1 VLVDHARLG
10 PDSLSKSRST
20 ITMTPATA
28 EPVTIDAVRAKLG
41 ELTALEV
48 DLDQKYGA
56 ALLHADDATVQRLK
70 SQRQQTRDQL
80 STLWAAQRQ
89 LEAERAEQYAN
100 TKAALTADYQIAAL
114 AFDAALAA
122 LLRAMEQASR
132 IGAQLKS
139 HAYAFGDAA
148 ASQFARLVYDP
159 GATANVVSE
168 ELTRLFRE
176 QDPWKQERLSLWTLA
191 QSVGL
196 IEEDN

>member
-1 VLVDHARLG
+1 
-10 PDSLSKSRST
+10 
-20 ITMTPATA
+20 MTTTPTGD
-28 EPVTIDAVRAKLG
+28 PVTLDAVRAKIG

-48 DLDQKYGA
+48 DLDRQYGA

-70 SQRQQTRDQL
+70 AERQEARDAL
-80 STLWAAQRQ
+80 SALWAASRQ

-100 TKAALTADYQIAAL
+100 TKATLTADYQIAAL

-122 LLRAMEQASR
+122 LLRATEQASR
-132 IGAQLKS
+132 IGAQLKGAAYS
-139 HAYAFGDAA
+139 HGDPA

-159 GATANVVSE
+159 GATANIVSE
-168 ELTRLFRE
+168 ELARLFRE